1 MKTLYSKFV
10 LITVVIMVFSTVV
23 GFLFAN
29 TYYHQKVKE
38 ENDYKNMEI
47 AKEVAA
53 FAETQEDPV
62 AYMEQTADTGYQ
74 LYVISE
80 SGSEQFYGGEFRD
93 KTIASN
99 VIKQV
104 LDGDVYHGMRE
115 FPRETFVTGFFANEL
130 SNTVGVPFENDGEQY
145 ALFMRP
151 NIKLLFSEV
160 HTLLGWMI
168 AVMVVLSII
177 SVLIGA
183 RMLVNPIKEL
193 SEATGKVGDEHFDVT
208 LSINREDEI
217 GKLADRFNEMTHRLG
232 ELDMMRKSFIS
243 NVSHDIQSPLLNIQG
258 YARLLESNELTNEE
272 KAHYT
277 GIIQD
282 ETRRLSSLTNQLLV
296 LSSLTGKIIYTG
308 KSRFM
313 WQNN

>member
-115 FPRETFVTGFFANEL
+115 FPRETFVTGFLQMNYRTRLVFLLKMTANNMHYLCARIL
-130 SNTVGVPFENDGEQY
+130 SCC
-145 ALFMRP
+145 
-151 NIKLLFSEV
+151 
-160 HTLLGWMI
+160 
-168 AVMVVLSII
+168 
-177 SVLIGA
+177 SV
-183 RMLVNPIKEL
+183 RC
-193 SEATGKVGDEHFDVT
+193 T
-208 LSINREDEI
+208 RC
-217 GKLADRFNEMTHRLG
+217 LAG
-232 ELDMMRKSFIS
+232 
-243 NVSHDIQSPLLNIQG
+243 
-258 YARLLESNELTNEE
+258 
-272 KAHYT
+272 
-277 GIIQD
+277 
-282 ETRRLSSLTNQLLV
+282 
-296 LSSLTGKIIYTG
+296 
-308 KSRFM
+308 
-313 WQNN
+313 